1 MGSAYGYT
9 VYQVCRMHSTTIR
22 SRAFQRLRALYWHIG
37 WLFFNTLHFWRIF
50 FRIWRLQ
57 THRVPLRDFISK
69 PMLSAQGHD
78 AVRVL

>member
-9 VYQVCRMHSTTIR
+9 VYQVFYNPF
-22 SRAFQRLRALYWHIG
+22 SRFPETKSALLAH
-37 WLFFNTLHFWRIF
+37 WLVIVYTLHFWRIF